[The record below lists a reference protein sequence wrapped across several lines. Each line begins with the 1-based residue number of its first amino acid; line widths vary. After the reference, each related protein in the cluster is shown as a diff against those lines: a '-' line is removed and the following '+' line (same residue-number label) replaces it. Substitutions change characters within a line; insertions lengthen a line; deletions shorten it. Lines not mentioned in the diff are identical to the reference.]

1 MSNKPLLL
9 IDGDQYLYKATVAV
23 EREVKWDDDNYVL
36 GSNAEEAYDVCKS
49 LLLRTFRDLGTGR
62 CQIALTKGHNFRK
75 DILSSYK
82 GNRLNT
88 RKPLCYL
95 EVRERLEADYKCL
108 SVDGLEA
115 DDIMGIWQTNGRLGD
130 TIIVSEDKDMKTIP
144 GKLYR
149 QGELIEVS
157 ELEADYNHL
166 FQTLLGD
173 ATDGYSG
180 CPGVGAVGANKLLSG
195 NPSWPTVVKAYEAKG
210 LTEDDALTQAR
221 LARILRSSDWNSV
234 SKTPILWSPPN
245 AA

>member
-1 MSNKPLLL
+1 M
-9 IDGDQYLYKATVAV
+9 
-23 EREVKWDDDNYVL
+23 
-36 GSNAEEAYDVCKS
+36 
-49 LLLRTFRDLGTGR
+49 
-62 CQIALTKGHNFRK
+62 
-75 DILSSYK
+75 
-82 GNRLNT
+82 
-88 RKPLCYL
+88 
-95 EVRERLEADYKCL
+95 
-108 SVDGLEA
+108 DGLEA